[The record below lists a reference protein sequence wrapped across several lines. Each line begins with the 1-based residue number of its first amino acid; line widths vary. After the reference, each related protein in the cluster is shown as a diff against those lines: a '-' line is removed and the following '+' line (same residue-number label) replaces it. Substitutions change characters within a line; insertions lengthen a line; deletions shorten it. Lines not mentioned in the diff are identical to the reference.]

1 MPLHSSIFRHLS
13 IFLFFFF
20 SCLFFLRNASVAQ
33 AIMLW
38 HMLLFA
44 FGPAYATFW
53 CFCVQLC
60 SFLGGQTSKNVFN
73 RQLRYFM
80 VVSGV
85 HTSVVV
91 INVSDLACIKH
102 NRVVKAAGRA
112 FMRFVAH
119 LMLLCLLCCALC
131 LFFAEHCLF
140 SDMLFHMLLMPR

>member
-1 MPLHSSIFRHLS
+1 
-13 IFLFFFF
+13 
-20 SCLFFLRNASVAQ
+20 
-33 AIMLW
+33 
-38 HMLLFA
+38 
-44 FGPAYATFW
+44 
-53 CFCVQLC
+53 
-60 SFLGGQTSKNVFN
+60 
-73 RQLRYFM
+73 M

-140 SDMLFHMLLMPR
+140 SDMLFHMLFMPR